1 MKTLLERPVEYGD
14 VRLAPTSELA
24 ALAEL
29 ATLYTHADRLDA
41 VIRAARTVQN
51 EDNARAQIALVRS
64 GAAAPGELPQRR
76 R

>member
-1 MKTLLERPVEYGD
+1 MKKLLERPVEYGE

-29 ATLYTHADRLDA
+29 ATLHDNSDRLEAIMRVAHTLRD
-41 VIRAARTVQN
+41 
-51 EDNARAQIALVRS
+51 EDEVRDQIAALRS
-64 GAAAPGELPQRR
+64 GEGAPGELPRR

>member
-29 ATLYTHADRLDA
+29 ATLYTHADRLEA

-64 GAAAPGELPQRR
+64 GAAALGELPQRCR
-76 R
+76 